1 MSQEKYDTSPE
12 EENTQPEESEGEY
25 VDDKAVDLRDLVMK
39 GRKYKN
45 PEETVDEPA
54 VTPEML
60 DEPQNDRDDLSRE

>member
-12 EENTQPEESEGEY
+12 EENTQPEETEGES
-25 VDDKAVDLRDLVMK
+25 VDDKAVDPRDLVMK
-39 GRKYKN
+39 GRKYKS

-60 DEPQNDRDDLSRE
+60 DEPQNDRDDLTRE